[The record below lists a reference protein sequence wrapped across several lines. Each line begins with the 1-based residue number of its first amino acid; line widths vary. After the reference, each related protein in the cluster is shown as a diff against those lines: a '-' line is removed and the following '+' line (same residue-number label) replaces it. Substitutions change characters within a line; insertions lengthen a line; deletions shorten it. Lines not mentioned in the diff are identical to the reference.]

1 MPNNELQELLG
12 ARFERYEHSTDD
24 SVWTAI
30 ESKLD
35 EEQSNKAGIWF
46 WFLNGTAIALFATFL
61 IQPSLFTSKTSE
73 VQLAS
78 TITPSK
84 KNDSSVASTI
94 DSEEVKQSISSLEKS
109 NNDLRLNEQ
118 QGNVASNQSTTF
130 LPTKPINGSNSS
142 VRFTAG
148 GENPMIPDPSAAS
161 RLENDISPGP
171 SSATRLPGTISHLPL
186 HSVTAVGTLNQPK
199 LSSSDFQM
207 TPRTFLKPI
216 PIFLNVQTSY
226 LHRMSPTVGTS
237 SMSSD
242 PSVILNHLAN
252 NRHFNINALMQF
264 QLTPRF
270 NAGIG
275 IGYSRSS
282 YSNDYQ
288 SASNQGVATV
298 HVRANQSIYLLPV
311 QAKYTLIQRGKF
323 QFNLGL
329 TWSNEFGKT
338 ESSTKTFQQDSW
350 LTTSSPNELI
360 ESNAKGN
367 NSFHQM
373 AFEPF
378 TQVTYQFLP
387 RFSAHVDAGY
397 RRYIGRTQLGDNSTD
412 PLHFWQTTFGLSYQ
426 LR

>member
-35 EEQSNKAGIWF
+35 EEQSDKAGIWF

-73 VQLAS
+73 VQLTSTSISLTKSASSAAS
-78 TITPSK
+78 T
-84 KNDSSVASTI
+84 D
-94 DSEEVKQSISSLEKS
+94 DSEEVKQSISTLEKS
-109 NNDLRLNEQ
+109 NKDLRSNEQ
-118 QGNVASNQSTTF
+118 QGDV
-130 LPTKPINGSNSS
+130 GSNRSTALYPIKPNTESNVGSIIADRNPITAHPSDASQPEMESSS
-142 VRFTAG
+142 VPSFT
-148 GENPMIPDPSAAS
+148 
-161 RLENDISPGP
+161 
-171 SSATRLPGTISHLPL
+171 TRLTGTVSRLPL
-186 HSVTAVGTLNQPK
+186 HPVTAVETWNQPK
-199 LSSSDFQM
+199 ISSSDFQM

-216 PIFLNVQTSY
+216 PVFLNVQASY
-226 LHRMSPTVGTS
+226 LHRMHPTVGTS

-242 PSVILNHLAN
+242 PSVVLNHLAN
-252 NRHFNINALMQF
+252 NRHFNLNALMQF

-270 NAGIG
+270 TAGVG

-282 YSNDYQ
+282 YLNDYQ
-288 SASNQGVATV
+288 TASNQGVATV
-298 HVRANQSIYLLPV
+298 NVRANQSIYLLPV

-323 QFNLGL
+323 LFNLGL
-329 TWSNEFGKT
+329 TWSNEFGNT
-338 ESSTKTFQQDSW
+338 ESSTKTTQQDSW

-360 ESNAKGN
+360 ESNSKGN

-387 RFSAHVDAGY
+387 RFSAHIDAGY
-397 RRYIGRTQLGDNSTD
+397 RRYIGRTQLGGSSTD

-426 LR
+426 FR